1 MGVTLITG
9 HSGAGHIT
17 SADAGRLIAGV
28 VGLDRYVLPTGK
40 KFAYTIISN
49 NEIDIADGDLVDQ
62 GRHITLPQN
71 EIEVVQIENGEQNK
85 ERIDTIAIKY
95 TMDATSGIESAS
107 MVLKKGIPV
116 TIGSGTAA
124 PAALTTGNIYAGAME
139 DETALYYVYISGIT
153 ITKVVQSFVVRESLA
168 VLKNDITALNSGL
181 AQLYP
186 VGSIYL
192 SVNDT
197 NPSTFI
203 GGTWERIKDR
213 FLLAAGDSYAAGSTG
228 GEAQHTLTVNEMP
241 SHGHAERLGDG
252 SNPQNVNNLKRKV
265 NGGGDNG
272 AWIETTWRSS
282 GLKGDITT
290 TSTGGSAAHNN
301 MPPYLAVYMWVR
313 TA

>member
-9 HSGAGHIT
+9 HSGVGHIT

-71 EIEVVQIENGEQNK
+71 EIEVVQIENGIQGK

-95 TMDATSGIESAS
+95 TIDASSGIESAS
-107 MVLKKGIPV
+107 MVLKKGTPV
-116 TIGSGTAA
+116 TIGSGNAA
-124 PAALTTGNIYAGAME
+124 PAALTTGNIYAGATE

-168 VLKNDITALNSGL
+168 VLKSDITALNSGL

-192 SVNDT
+192 SVKDT

-228 GEAQHTLTVNEMP
+228 GEAEHTLTVAELAYHSHNEAMQ
-241 SHGHAERLGDG
+241 AE
-252 SNPQNVNNLKRKV
+252 
-265 NGGGDNG
+265 NG
-272 AWIETTWRSS
+272 AIATAV
-282 GLKGDITT
+282 
-290 TSTGGSAAHNN
+290 TSTPGTVSGVLLKSSAWIDNATAISTDWIGGSKPHNN
-301 MPPYLAVYMWVR
+301 MPPYIAVYMWVR

>member
-71 EIEVVQIENGEQNK
+71 EIEVVQIENGTQGK

-95 TMDATSGIESAS
+95 TMDASSGIESAS
-107 MVLKKGIPV
+107 MVLKKGTPV

-124 PAALTTGNIYAGAME
+124 PAALTTGNIYAGATE

-168 VLKNDITALNSGL
+168 VLKNDITALNNGL
-181 AQLYP
+181 GQLYP

-213 FLLAAGDSYAAGSTG
+213 FLLGAGDSYVVGSTG
-228 GEAQHTLTVNEMP
+228 GEAKHKLSVEEMP
-241 SHGHAERLGDG
+241 SHNHD
-252 SNPQNVNNLKRKV
+252 
-265 NGGGDNG
+265 
-272 AWIETTWRSS
+272 I
-282 GLKGDITT
+282 LKGMGYSENEFTPGMSKANYKSDKAYADTKNDDKYYWQT
-290 TSTGGSAAHNN
+290 HTEWAGNSVPHNN
-301 MPPYLAVYMWVR
+301 MPPYIAVYMWVR

>member
-9 HSGAGHIT
+9 HSGSGHIT

-71 EIEVVQIENGEQNK
+71 EIETVHIENGVQNK

-107 MVLKKGIPV
+107 MVLKKGTPV

-124 PAALTTGNIYAGAME
+124 PATLTTGNIYAGATE

-192 SVNDT
+192 SVKDT

-228 GEAQHTLTVNEMP
+228 GEAQHSLIVEELPWGTVINRRPEKSIQIP
-241 SHGHAERLGDG
+241 AIKTSRINVSNSEYAFG
-252 SNPQNVNNLKRKV
+252 SNYDFAQAEDKTLYSLP
-265 NGGGDNG
+265 
-272 AWIETTWRSS
+272 
-282 GLKGDITT
+282 
-290 TSTGGSAAHNN
+290 HNN
-301 MPPYLAVYMWVR
+301 MPPYIAVYMWVR

>member
-71 EIEVVQIENGEQNK
+71 EVEVVQIEIGEQNK

-95 TMDATSGIESAS
+95 TMDASSGIESAS
-107 MVLKKGIPV
+107 MVLKKGTPV

-124 PAALTTGNIYAGAME
+124 PAALTTGNIYAGATE

-168 VLKNDITALNSGL
+168 VLKSDITALNNGL
-181 AQLYP
+181 IDIAY
-186 VGSIYL
+186 VDI
-192 SVNDT
+192 
-197 NPSTFI
+197 
-203 GGTWERIKDR
+203 
-213 FLLAAGDSYAAGSTG
+213 
-228 GEAQHTLTVNEMP
+228 TLTFTVDIEDNNMFYKSIDVNEYIP
-241 SHGHAERLGDG
+241 SGYRMLSLLSTSSIPISMWFWLRNHTGEITFCSTTKLNKATRSFRLYLIK
-252 SNPQNVNNLKRKV
+252 NAKPINN
-265 NGGGDNG
+265 
-272 AWIETTWRSS
+272 
-282 GLKGDITT
+282 
-290 TSTGGSAAHNN
+290 
-301 MPPYLAVYMWVR
+301 
-313 TA
+313 

>member
-71 EIEVVQIENGEQNK
+71 DIEVVQIENGTQSK

-95 TMDATSGIESAS
+95 TMDASSGIESAS
-107 MVLKKGIPV
+107 MVLKKGTPV

-124 PAALTTGNIYAGAME
+124 PATLTTGNIYAGATE

-153 ITKVVQSFVVRESLA
+153 ITKVVQNFKVIEPID
-168 VLKNDITALNSGL
+168 KNTADITALNNSF
-181 AQLYP
+181 A
-186 VGSIYL
+186 
-192 SVNDT
+192 NDHLRYIFT
-197 NPSTFI
+197 SNYIIGTGTF
-203 GGTWERIKDR
+203 
-213 FLLAAGDSYAAGSTG
+213 FY
-228 GEAQHTLTVNEMP
+228 TVTP
-241 SHGHAERLGDG
+241 
-252 SNPQNVNNLKRKV
+252 P
-265 NGGGDNG
+265 
-272 AWIETTWRSS
+272 SS
-282 GLKGDITT
+282 GYIPICGTNGDW
-290 TSTGGSAAHNN
+290 AANN
-301 MPPYLAVYMWVR
+301 INKVVQVTRQNGTALVILDSSLASGNGMRVDILWAKQYDS
-313 TA
+313 

>member
-107 MVLKKGIPV
+107 MVLKKGTPV

-124 PAALTTGNIYAGAME
+124 PAALTTGNIYAGATE

-168 VLKNDITALNSGL
+168 VLKNDITALNNGL
-181 AQLYP
+181 NEIAYVDVELTINTKDQEE
-186 VGSIYL
+186 GS
-192 SVNDT
+192 SVFYN
-197 NPSTFI
+197 
-203 GGTWERIKDR
+203 
-213 FLLAAGDSYAAGSTG
+213 
-228 GEAQHTLTVNEMP
+228 TVNVNSYIP
-241 SHGHAERLGDG
+241 SGY
-252 SNPQNVNNLKRKV
+252 NLV
-265 NGGGDNG
+265 SVTALSSIG
-272 AWIETTWRSS
+272 ANMWYWIR
-282 GLKGDITT
+282 
-290 TSTGGSAAHNN
+290 TSTGEITFCTTRKLENYTRQFRL
-301 MPPYLAVYMWVR
+301 YLVKNAKAINY
-313 TA
+313 

>member
-71 EIEVVQIENGEQNK
+71 EIEVVQIENGTQGK
-85 ERIDTIAIKY
+85 ERIDTIAIRY
-95 TMDATSGIESAS
+95 TMDTSSGVESAS
-107 MVLKKGIPV
+107 MILKKGTPV
-116 TIGSGTAA
+116 TIGAGTAA
-124 PAALTTGNIYAGAME
+124 PAALTTGNIYAGATV

-168 VLKNDITALNSGL
+168 VLKNDITALNNGL

-197 NPSTFI
+197 NPGTFI

-213 FLLAAGDSYAAGSTG
+213 FLLAAGDTYAAGSTG
-228 GEAQHTLTVNEMP
+228 GEAQHTLTVDEMP
-241 SHGHAERLGDG
+241 RHYHDEQVGDG
-252 SNPQNVNNLKRKV
+252 STQQVLNPLKRRENNGV
-265 NGGGDNG
+265 NSGSI
-272 AWIETTWRSS
+272 IESS
-282 GLKGDITT
+282 WKSTGLGINIGTFP
-290 TSTGGSAAHNN
+290 TGGSKPHNN
-301 MPPYLAVYMWVR
+301 MPPYIAVYMWVR

>member
-71 EIEVVQIENGEQNK
+71 EIEVVQIENGTQGK

-95 TMDATSGIESAS
+95 TMDASSGIESAS
-107 MVLKKGIPV
+107 MVLKKGTPV

-124 PAALTTGNIYAGAME
+124 PAALTTGNIYAGATE

-153 ITKVVQSFVVRESLA
+153 ITKVVQCFVVRESLA
-168 VLKNDITALNSGL
+168 VLKNDITALNNGL

-186 VGSIYL
+186 IGSIYL
-192 SVNDT
+192 SVKDT
-197 NPSTFI
+197 NPGTFI

-213 FLLAAGDSYAAGSTG
+213 FLLGAGDSYVAGSTG
-228 GEAQHTLTVNEMP
+228 GEAKHKLSVEEMP
-241 SHGHAERLGDG
+241 SHNH
-252 SNPQNVNNLKRKV
+252 N
-265 NGGGDNG
+265 
-272 AWIETTWRSS
+272 I
-282 GLKGDITT
+282 LKGTGYSENEFTPGMSKANYKSDKAYADTT
-290 TSTGGSAAHNN
+290 KNDDKYYWQAHTEWAGNSVPHNN
-301 MPPYLAVYMWVR
+301 MPPYIAVYMWVR